1 MPFPV
6 GRFGMRRAPSSR
18 GGAEAIR
25 SATLPDDAEPWIATA
40 SPRNDGEVTEVI
52 ERTPYQRMPLEIVP
66 AISSAAWITFEFISK
81 ARWAV
86 IRLVISLTGSTF
98 EPSR

>member
-1 MPFPV
+1 MPFRV
-6 GRFGMRRAPSSR
+6 DRSAACRTPSSR
-18 GGAEAIR
+18 GGAEAIQG
-25 SATLPDDAEPWIATA
+25 ATSPDPAEPWIATA
-40 SPRNDGEVTEVI
+40 SPRNDGEITEVI
-52 ERTPYQRMPLEIVP
+52 ERTPYQRMPLETVP

-98 EPSR
+98 EPSK

>member
-1 MPFPV
+1 MPFSGWSLRDAPDSV
-6 GRFGMRRAPSSR
+6 IARRSR
-18 GGAEAIR
+18 
-25 SATLPDDAEPWIATA
+25 SDPEPWIAFA
-40 SPRNDGEVTEVI
+40 EPRNDGEVTEVI
-52 ERTPYQRMPLEIVP
+52 ERTPYQRMPLETVP